1 MLKRRLV
8 MSAHSKRLVDL
19 VILVFCAFGAEYAP
33 LRARLKKPRALES
46 ATIRGTR
53 GELGRR
59 VVSVVVSGV
68 GIRRARQNAAIA
80 LDTLPG
86 IDGVIITGV
95 AGGLHGDL
103 KIGDV
108 VIGERLLLR
117 REEEFAASHTVE
129 IGSARVDGLAA
140 TLEAARIAHRRGALL
155 TSRRAIATPAD
166 KSRAHAALG
175 AIAVDME
182 SAVIAQEAA
191 AREIPFV
198 CIRTIMDTAAQNL
211 EGAMLADEDGRVRIG
226 AAARA
231 LIRDPR
237 MIGASIR
244 LMRNLR
250 VATTSMAIAIEA
262 ALSGRD

>member
-1 MLKRRLV
+1 MHHDGKI
-8 MSAHSKRLVDL
+8 K
-19 VILVFCAFGAEYAP
+19 VILVFCAFGAEYGP
-33 LRARLKKPRALES
+33 LRARLKQPRALDS
-46 ATIRGTR
+46 ATIRGSR
-53 GELGRR
+53 GELGRSA
-59 VVSVVVSGV
+59 VSVVVSGV

-80 LDTLPG
+80 LDNLRG
-86 IDGVIITGV
+86 VDGVIITGV

-108 VIGERLLLR
+108 VIGERLMLR

-129 IGSARVDGLAA
+129 IGGARVDGLAA
-140 TLEAARIAHRRGALL
+140 TLEAARIPHMRGAML

-182 SAVIAQEAA
+182 SAVIAQEAV

-198 CIRTIMDTAAQNL
+198 CMRTIMDTAAQNL

-250 VATTSMAIAIEA
+250 AATASMAIAVEA
-262 ALSGRD
+262 ALSGSE

>member
-1 MLKRRLV
+1 MIV
-8 MSAHSKRLVDL
+8 
-19 VILVFCAFGAEYAP
+19 VFCAFGAEYGP
-33 LRARLKKPRALES
+33 LRARVKNPSALEN
-46 ATIRGTR
+46 ATIRGVR
-53 GELGRR
+53 GKLGGTAA
-59 VVSVVVSGV
+59 SVVVSGV

-80 LDTLPG
+80 LDNLCEV
-86 IDGVIITGV
+86 DGVVITGV

-108 VIGERLLLR
+108 VIAERLLLR

-129 IGSARVDGLAA
+129 IGSARVDALAA
-140 TLEAARIAHRRGALL
+140 TLDAARIAHRRGAML
-155 TSRRAIATPAD
+155 TSRRAIVTASD
-166 KSRAHAALG
+166 KSRAHTALG

-191 AREIPFV
+191 ARDIPFV
-198 CIRTIMDTAAQNL
+198 CLRTITDTAAQNL
-211 EGAMLADEDGRVRIG
+211 EGAMLADEDGRVRIV

-237 MIGASIR
+237 MIAASLR

-250 VATTSMAIAIEA
+250 IATASMAIAIEA
-262 ALSGRD
+262 ALRGSE